1 MAGLGNADRAA
12 PRNWSPGPEMKTGKT
27 PGLDADTLREIQRA
41 YSTIRNTS
49 GYGTIR
55 IRIEQAGGKR
65 ESHFVAVEL
74 ERKTK

>member
-1 MAGLGNADRAA
+1 
-12 PRNWSPGPEMKTGKT
+12 MKTEKK
-27 PGLDADTLREIQRA
+27 PGLDVDTLSEVQRA
-41 YSTIRNTS
+41 YSAIRSTS
-49 GYGTIR
+49 GYGTIK